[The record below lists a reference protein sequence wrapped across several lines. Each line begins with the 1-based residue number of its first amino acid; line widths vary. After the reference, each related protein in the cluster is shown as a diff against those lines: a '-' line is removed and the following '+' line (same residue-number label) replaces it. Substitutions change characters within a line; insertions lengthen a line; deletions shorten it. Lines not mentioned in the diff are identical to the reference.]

1 MSVVQLNRRLVLETP
16 AQVSDGAGGIAF
28 VWVQAGILWAEVV
41 PGSGSD
47 RAGVEVSL
55 AKVPYRIT
63 VRSASVGS
71 PARPRPDQRLSD
83 GARVFVILAVTEQD
97 AAGLYL
103 TCFAR
108 EEKPQ

>member
-16 AQVSDGAGGIAF
+16 AQVSDGAGGF
-28 VWVQAGILWAEVV
+28 TLTWVQAGILWAEVV
-41 PGSGSD
+41 PGAGGD

-63 VRSASVGS
+63 VRGAPVGS
-71 PARPRPDQRLSD
+71 PARPRPDQRLTD
-83 GARVFVILAVTEQD
+83 GSRVFVILAVTEQD
-97 AAGLYL
+97 AGGLYL